1 MIFKP
6 VVSSGGKSGTETVN
20 GSITAGGKNGSGSV
34 YYCDGSSDSFL
45 SVSVNI
51 VQDSVN
57 ISVQKN
63 SIIGVSKGVDSSM
76 DVSGG
81 AQTITSGIRYIYYV
95 TDDFAFSFSD
105 A

>member
-20 GSITAGGKNGSGSV
+20 GSITAGGKNGSGTV

-45 SVSVNI
+45 RVYVNPS
-51 VQDSVN
+51 DSKN

-63 SIIGVSKGVDSSM
+63 SIIGVSNGVDSSM

-81 AQTITSGIRYIYYV
+81 AQAITSGIYYIYYV
-95 TDDFAFSFSD
+95 TDDFALSFSD
-105 A
+105 F